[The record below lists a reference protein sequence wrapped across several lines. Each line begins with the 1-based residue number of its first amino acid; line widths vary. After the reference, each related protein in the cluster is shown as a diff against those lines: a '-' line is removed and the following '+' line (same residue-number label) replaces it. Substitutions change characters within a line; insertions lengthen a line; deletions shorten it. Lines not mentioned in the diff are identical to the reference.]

1 MDEASSGGTPGR
13 EHSGIAA
20 RLSAEA
26 EEPSDVVEMKGFN
39 RTLAEIEWLLLVL
52 ILVYMTLP
60 DEKVQHPLHILG
72 AGGLFALFVVGFR
85 YANLLA
91 LPSRWKFTIETWAM
105 IALTAVAVWNTG
117 KVDSPLL
124 NLFLLVVI
132 FSAITLGRLVT
143 LLELCLIASFYLLS
157 AYAMEGVDMFRYE
170 IFSYLMLN
178 FAPFVL
184 VAYVTSLLAADL
196 GAARAHAEQLAGT
209 DELTGL
215 SNIRAFKNA
224 LSRYE
229 RAAHK
234 GNEPLSILMIDID
247 KLKRVNDQYGHE
259 IGNAV
264 IRTVAT
270 AIRQSVR
277 AEDFVARVLDR
288 RLQVADLAAAV
299 VAFTG
304 EGVGDDGFL
313 CQQRRDGVGELNL
326 AAGAGLGLFQLL
338 EDRRRQQVAADDGE
352 VGRGILRF
360 RLLDDGDHPQGAV
373 RLLLGLDDAVLVGFV
388 GGTSCTLSTLAPV
401 RS

>member
-20 RLSAEA
+20 RLSAES

-277 AEDFVARVLDR
+277 AEDFVARHGGDEFAVLLPSAAEDAAR
-288 RLQVADLAAAV
+288 RAAERVLKRTAERPIETPIASIGVSVSIGIATLPDTATEVEGLLQNADLALYASKR
-299 VAFTG
+299 G
-304 EGVGDDGFL
+304 
-313 CQQRRDGVGELNL
+313 
-326 AAGAGLGLFQLL
+326 
-338 EDRRRQQVAADDGE
+338 
-352 VGRGILRF
+352 GRN
-360 RLLDDGDHPQGAV
+360 RLSVYPHLQPTQKP
-373 RLLLGLDDAVLVGFV
+373 
-388 GGTSCTLSTLAPV
+388 APIEPA
-401 RS
+401 